1 MGHTARLKLL
11 RLSDHLIRR
20 NPLYYPRARRLLA
33 RFARLQRGA
42 QDEWRMRALRGVLA
56 AAGHSAYGRAQGA
69 PGVLGD
75 WPILEK
81 ESLRADPEAFL
92 APGPWITVAAATS
105 GTTGTPVNL
114 KRSLSSVAYEQAL
127 LDSLLEGMGLAPARC
142 RAAVLRGD
150 DIKSPADRAPPY
162 WRVANAG
169 RRLIF
174 SSNHLDAHTVGEFV
188 AALRGYAPEV
198 ILAYPTVLASLCAL
212 MLARGDVLSVPVTV
226 CSSEVLTREL
236 SRLAASVLGTRVLD
250 YYGQAE
256 RVGFACGDPEH
267 GYRFEPTYSVNEL
280 RFTESTEDA
289 DVYELFGTG
298 LWNRAM
304 PLVRYRTEDRFLLP
318 KDIAPAAVADGLA
331 PFHGIIGR
339 SGDFLIAPSGA
350 RLMGIDH
357 IPRGVP
363 HLVRAQFIQESP
375 EAVTLLVIP
384 APGFDE
390 SCRRLLLTHA
400 SLKLPPSMRV
410 SIETTSELVRNSS
423 GKAPLVVRRLPL
435 SADVGPAGQTSA
447 TLPKAK
453 SKPN

>member
-1 MGHTARLKLL
+1 MGHIALLKRL

-33 RFARLQRGA
+33 KFARLQRVA
-42 QDEWRMRALRGVLA
+42 QNEWRMRALRGLLA
-56 AAGHSAYGRAQGA
+56 AAGHSAYGRARGA
-69 PGVLGD
+69 PPVLAD

-81 ESLRADPEAFL
+81 ESLRDEPEAFL
-92 APGPWITVAAATS
+92 APGSWVTVAAATS
-105 GTTGTPVNL
+105 GTSGVPVNL
-114 KRSLSSVAYEQAL
+114 KRSLASIAYEQAL
-127 LDSLLEGMGLAPARC
+127 LDSLLEGMGLVPGRC

-150 DIKSPADRAPPY
+150 DIKSPADRSPPY

-174 SSNHLDAHTVGEFV
+174 SSNHLDVHTVGDFV
-188 AALRGYAPEV
+188 GALRAYAPEA
-198 ILAYPTVLASLCAL
+198 IFAYPTVLASLCAL
-212 MLARGDVLSVPVTV
+212 MLARGDALSVPVTV

-236 SRLAASVLGTRVLD
+236 ARLAANMLGTRVLD

-256 RVGFACGDPEH
+256 RVGFAFGDPER
-267 GYRFEPTYSVNEL
+267 GYRFEPTYSINEL
-280 RFTESTEDA
+280 RLAESAGDA
-289 DVYELFGTG
+289 DVYELVGTG

-304 PLVRYRTEDRFLLP
+304 PLVRYRTEDRFLLE
-318 KDIAPAAVADGLA
+318 KGSAPAEVADGLA
-331 PFHGIIGR
+331 PFYGIIGR
-339 SGDFLIAPSGA
+339 SGDFLISPSGA

-357 IPRGVP
+357 IPRSVP

-390 SCRRLLLTHA
+390 SSRRLLLTHA

-410 SIETTSELVRNSS
+410 SIEITSELVRNSS
-423 GKAPLVVRRLPL
+423 GKAPLVVRRFGQAEELPRRVVP
-435 SADVGPAGQTSA
+435 S
-447 TLPKAK
+447 
-453 SKPN
+453 

>member
-1 MGHTARLKLL
+1 MGHIARLKLF
-11 RLSDHLIRR
+11 RVSDHLIRR
-20 NPLYYPRARRLLA
+20 NPIYYPLARRLIA
-33 RFARLQRGA
+33 RFSRLQRNA
-42 QDEWRMRALRGVLA
+42 QHEWRMQALRRVLA
-56 AAGHSAYGRAQGA
+56 AAGHSTYGRAQGA
-69 PGVLGD
+69 PRVLGD

-81 ESLRADPEAFL
+81 ESLRADSRAFL
-92 APGPWITVAAATS
+92 VPGSWVTVAAATS
-105 GTTGTPVNL
+105 GTSGTPVSL
-114 KRSLSSVAYEQAL
+114 KRSLVSIAYEQAL

-174 SSNHLDAHTVGEFV
+174 SSNHLDAHTAGEFV
-188 AALRGYAPEV
+188 GALREYAPEV
-198 ILAYPTVLASLCAL
+198 IFAYPTVLASLCAL
-212 MLARGDVLSVPVTV
+212 MLARGDALSVPVTV

-236 SRLAASVLGTRVLD
+236 ARLAASVLGTRVLD

-280 RFTESTEDA
+280 RFTESTGDA
-289 DVYELFGTG
+289 DVYELVGTG
-298 LWNRAM
+298 LWNRTM
-304 PLVRYRTEDRFLLP
+304 PLVRYRTEDRILLP
-318 KDIAPAAVADGLA
+318 KGSTPAEVADGLA
-331 PFHGIIGR
+331 PFCGIMGR

-357 IPRGVP
+357 IPRSVP
-363 HLVRAQFIQESP
+363 HVVRAQFIQESL

-390 SCRRLLLTHA
+390 SSRRLLLTHA
-400 SLKLPPSMRV
+400 GLKLPPSMRL

-423 GKAPLVVRRLPL
+423 GKAPLVVRRLR
-435 SADVGPAGQTSA
+435 QTEEPPRVVPS
-447 TLPKAK
+447 
-453 SKPN
+453 